1 MNIANN
7 AAVRLHIEEREAM
20 DFEKLLKGRDCD
32 CGMKHTCSIQH
43 IIIGK
48 DANTKLGALLGDYK
62 KILLVADTNTYATCG
77 DVIKGQI
84 GDKLESLLI
93 YQRDGLLIP
102 NEEAVE
108 EMQAKLTGDTDLIVG
123 IGSGVI
129 QDTCKYVSHKAKLPY
144 AIVATA
150 PSMDGYASVGSAMI
164 MGGMKVT
171 YSAHVPEI
179 IIGDIDVLK
188 DAPMDMIQSGY
199 GDILGKYSCLN
210 DWKLARVVLGEY
222 FCPYVY
228 DLTMDML
235 VKTRDLG
242 AKLLA
247 RDPDA
252 IQTLMEA
259 IIGVGVA
266 MAFVGNSRPA
276 SGSEHHLSHYF
287 EIVGILR
294 GEDYFMHGTDV
305 VYSSIYT
312 QRIRE
317 QLLSMDAPRENTPLT
332 REKWEENIR
341 AIYGKIADSV
351 IALQDKMG
359 WYNVDRIPTYREK
372 WAEIKDVLAEAPSVE
387 DMIGYLSSIGLDIAE
402 FDALYGQ
409 EKIDG
414 ALKFAKDLKDRYSVL
429 WMYYDLMVS

>member
-1 MNIANN
+1 MNF
-7 AAVRLHIEEREAM
+7 EE
-20 DFEKLLKGRDCD
+20 LLKGRDCS
-32 CGMKHTCSIQH
+32 CGMKHTCSIKH
-43 IIIGK
+43 IIIGRN
-48 DANTKLGALLGDYK
+48 ANEKLGALLGDYK
-62 KILLVADTNTYATCG
+62 RILLVADTNTYATCG
-77 DVIKGQI
+77 DVIKAQI

-93 YQRDGLLIP
+93 YERDGLLIP

-108 EMQAKLTGDTDLIVG
+108 EMNAKLTKETDLIVG

-129 QDTCKYVSHKAKLPY
+129 QDTCKYVSHKANLPY

-150 PSMDGYASVGSAMI
+150 PSMDGYASVGAAMI
-164 MGGMKVT
+164 WGGMKVT
-171 YSAHVPEI
+171 YNAHVPQI

-188 DAPMDMIQSGY
+188 DAPMEMIKSGY

-210 DWKLARVVLGEY
+210 DWKLAKIVRGEY
-222 FCPYVY
+222 FCQYVY
-228 DLTMDML
+228 DLTMDMV

-242 AKLLA
+242 EKLLA

-294 GEDYFMHGTDV
+294 DEPYFMHGTDV
-305 VYSSIYT
+305 VYSSVYT

-317 QLLSMDAPRENTPLT
+317 QLLSLDAPKPHETMSREA
-332 REKWEENIR
+332 REKCVR
-341 AIYGKIADSV
+341 AIYGNIADSV
-351 IALQDKMG
+351 IALQDKTG
-359 WYNVDRIPTYREK
+359 WYDEDRFGVYSENWTQIRE
-372 WAEIKDVLAEAPSVE
+372 ILAEAPSSE
-387 DMIGYLSSIGLDIAE
+387 DMLGYLKSIGLDLAE
-402 FDALYGQ
+402 FDTMYGKA
-409 EKIDG
+409 KIDD
-414 ALKFAKDLKDRYSVL
+414 ALKFGKDLKDRYSVL
-429 WMYYDLMVS
+429 WMYYDLMV

>member
-1 MNIANN
+1 MNF
-7 AAVRLHIEEREAM
+7 EE
-20 DFEKLLKGRDCD
+20 LLKGKECS
-32 CGMKHTCSIQH
+32 CGMTHTCSVKH
-43 IIIGK
+43 IIIGRN
-48 DANTKLGALLGDYK
+48 ANEKLGGLLGDYK

-77 DVIKGQI
+77 DVIKAQI
-84 GDKLESLLI
+84 GDKLENLLI
-93 YQRDGLLIP
+93 YQREGLLIP

-108 EMQAKLTGDTDLIVG
+108 EMNAKLTDETDLIVG

-150 PSMDGYASVGSAMI
+150 PSMDGYASVGAAMI
-164 MGGMKVT
+164 WGGMKVT
-171 YSAHVPEI
+171 YNAHVPEI

-188 DAPMDMIQSGY
+188 DAPMEMIKSGY

-210 DWKLARVVLGEY
+210 DWKLAKVVRGEY
-222 FCPYVY
+222 FCQYVY
-228 DLTMDML
+228 DLTMDMV

-242 AKLLA
+242 EKLLA
-247 RDPDA
+247 RDPEA
-252 IQTLMEA
+252 IGTLMEA

-294 GEDYFMHGTDV
+294 DEPYFMHGTDV
-305 VYSSIYT
+305 VYSSVYT

-317 QLLSMDAPRENTPLT
+317 QLLKLEAPKANATLSREE
-332 REKWEENIR
+332 REKQVR
-341 AIYGKIADSV
+341 AIYGEISDSV
-351 IALQDKMG
+351 IALQDKTG
-359 WYNVDRIPTYREK
+359 WYEEDRFAIYSEK
-372 WAEIKDVLAEAPSVE
+372 WAEIREILAEAPSSE
-387 DMIGYLSSIGLDIAE
+387 DMMGYIKSIGLDLAE
-402 FDALYGQ
+402 FDAVYGK

-414 ALKFAKDLKDRYSVL
+414 ALKFGKDLKDRYSVL
-429 WMYYDLMVS
+429 WMYYDLLVS

>member
-1 MNIANN
+1 MNF
-7 AAVRLHIEEREAM
+7 EE
-20 DFEKLLKGRDCD
+20 LLKGRICD
-32 CGMKHTCSIQH
+32 CGMNHTCAIQH
-43 IIIGK
+43 IIIEKG
-48 DANTKLGALLGDYK
+48 ANKKLGALLGDYK
-62 KILLVADTNTYATCG
+62 KILLVADTNTYAACG
-77 DVIKGQI
+77 DEIRAQV
-84 GDKLESLLI
+84 GDKLESLLV
-93 YQRDGLLIP
+93 YERDGLLIP
-102 NEEAVE
+102 NEETVE
-108 EMQAKLTGDTDLIVG
+108 EMQAKLTDETDLIVG

-150 PSMDGYASVGSAMI
+150 PSMDGYASVGAAMI

-171 YSAHVPEI
+171 YSAHVPQI
-179 IIGDIDVLK
+179 IIGDIDVIK
-188 DAPMDMIQSGY
+188 DAPMEMIKSGY

-210 DWKLARVVLGEY
+210 DWKLARIVRDEY

-228 DLTMDML
+228 DLTMDMV

-242 AKLLA
+242 EKLLA

-252 IQTLMEA
+252 VQTLMEA

-305 VYSSIYT
+305 VYSSVYT

-317 QLLSMDAPRENTPLT
+317 QLLKLDAPEKNVPLS
-332 REKWEENIR
+332 RAVWEENIR
-341 AIYGKIADSV
+341 RIYGKIADSV

-359 WYNVDRIPTYREK
+359 WYNADRFPVYSEK
-372 WAEIKDVLAEAPSVE
+372 WSEIKDVLSEAPSVE
-387 DMIGYLSSIGLDIAE
+387 EMLSYIRSIGLDLAE
-402 FDALYGQ
+402 FDALYG
-409 EKIDG
+409 EKKIGD
-414 ALKFAKDLKDRYSVL
+414 ALVFAKDLKDRYSVL
-429 WMYYDLMVS
+429 WMYYDLLVS

>member
-1 MNIANN
+1 
-7 AAVRLHIEEREAM
+7 
-20 DFEKLLKGRDCD
+20 
-32 CGMKHTCSIQH
+32 
-43 IIIGK
+43 
-48 DANTKLGALLGDYK
+48 
-62 KILLVADTNTYATCG
+62 
-77 DVIKGQI
+77 
-84 GDKLESLLI
+84 
-93 YQRDGLLIP
+93 
-102 NEEAVE
+102 
-108 EMQAKLTGDTDLIVG
+108 
-123 IGSGVI
+123 
-129 QDTCKYVSHKAKLPY
+129 
-144 AIVATA
+144 
-150 PSMDGYASVGSAMI
+150 
-164 MGGMKVT
+164 
-171 YSAHVPEI
+171 

>member
-1 MNIANN
+1 MNF
-7 AAVRLHIEEREAM
+7 EE
-20 DFEKLLKGRDCD
+20 LLKGKVCS
-32 CGMKHTCSIQH
+32 CGMTHSCAIEH
-43 IIIGK
+43 IIIEPG
-48 DANTKLGALLGDYK
+48 ANKKLGALLGGYH
-62 KILLVADTNTYATCG
+62 KILLAADTNTFATCG
-77 DVIKGQI
+77 EEIVAQI
-84 GDKLESLLI
+84 GDKLESVLI
-93 YQRDGLLIP
+93 YEREGLLIP
-102 NEEAVE
+102 NEEAVA
-108 EMQAKLTGDTDLIVG
+108 EMQAKLTAETDLIIG

-129 QDTCKYVSHKAKLPY
+129 QDTCKYVSFNAKLPY

-150 PSMDGYASVGSAMI
+150 PSMDGYASVGAAMI

-171 YSAHVPEI
+171 YGAHVPKI

-188 DAPMDMIQSGY
+188 DAPMEMIKSGY

-222 FCPYVY
+222 FCQYVY
-228 DLTMDML
+228 DLTMDMV

-242 AKLLA
+242 EKLLA
-247 RDPDA
+247 RDPQA
-252 IQTLMEA
+252 VQTLMEA

-294 GEDYFMHGTDV
+294 DEPYFMHGTDV
-305 VYSSIYT
+305 VYSSVYT

-317 QLLSMDAPRENTPLT
+317 QLLAMDAPKANVPLSRET
-332 REKWEENIR
+332 WEENIR
-341 AIYGKIADSV
+341 AIYGAIADSV
-351 IALQDKMG
+351 IALQEKMG
-359 WYNVDRIPTYREK
+359 WYREDRTGVYAEK
-372 WAEIKDVLAEAPSVE
+372 WAEIREVLCEAPDE
-387 DMIGYLSSIGLDIAE
+387 KAMLGYLASVGLDLAE
-402 FDALYGQ
+402 FDAMYGK

-429 WMYYDLMVS
+429 WMYYDLLVS

>member
-1 MNIANN
+1 
-7 AAVRLHIEEREAM
+7 M
-20 DFEKLLKGRDCD
+20 DFEKLLMGRDCE
-32 CGMKHTCSIQH
+32 CGMKHTCSIKH

-48 DANTKLGALLGDYK
+48 NANQKLSGLLGDYK
-62 KILLVADTNTYATCG
+62 KILLVADTNTYAACG
-77 DVIKGQI
+77 EAIKAQI
-84 GDKLESLLI
+84 GDKLETLLI

-108 EMQAKLTGDTDLIVG
+108 EMQAKLTAQTDLIVG

-129 QDTCKYVSHKAKLPY
+129 QDTCKYVSHQAKLPY

-150 PSMDGYASVGSAMI
+150 PSMDGYASVGAAMI

-188 DAPMDMIQSGY
+188 DAPMDMIKSGY

-210 DWKLARVVLGEY
+210 DWKLARIVRGEY

-228 DLTMDML
+228 DLTMDM
-235 VKTRDLG
+235 VIKTRDLG
-242 AKLLA
+242 EKLLA
-247 RDPDA
+247 RDAEA
-252 IQTLMEA
+252 IGTLMEA

-294 GEDYFMHGTDV
+294 DEEYFMHGTDV

-317 QLLSMDAPRENTPLT
+317 QLLAIDAPAKSEPLS

-341 AIYGKIADSV
+341 RIYGKIADSV

-359 WYNVDRIPTYREK
+359 WYGDDRFPVYSEK
-372 WAEIKDVLAEAPSVE
+372 WNEIKAVLAEAPSVAA
-387 DMIGYLSSIGLDIAE
+387 MNGYLESIGLDVAE
-402 FDALYGQ
+402 FDALYGE
-409 EKIDG
+409 EKIVD

-429 WMYYDLMVS
+429 WMYYDLLVS